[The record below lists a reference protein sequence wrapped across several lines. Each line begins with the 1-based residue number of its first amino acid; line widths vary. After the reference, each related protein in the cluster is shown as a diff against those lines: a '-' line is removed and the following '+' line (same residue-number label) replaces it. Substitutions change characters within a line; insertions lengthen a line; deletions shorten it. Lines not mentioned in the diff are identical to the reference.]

1 MATAPVT
8 VTIKVPDIVK
18 QAIAALQEITV
29 ICQQAEESGKDSVP
43 IAAIG
48 DILENL
54 FPHEEQSMSKRY
66 LLTLKNGNIE
76 DIGAESIDF
85 TPTHIVFE
93 SNNAETLEYAI
104 RAELVDTV
112 VEENE

>member
-1 MATAPVT
+1 
-8 VTIKVPDIVK
+8 
-18 QAIAALQEITV
+18 
-29 ICQQAEESGKDSVP
+29 
-43 IAAIG
+43 
-48 DILENL
+48 
-54 FPHEEQSMSKRY
+54 MSKRY

-76 DIGAESIDF
+76 DVGAESIDF

-112 VEENE
+112 VEELE